1 MAKEKKA
8 LEAKLPAEVAA
19 KYNLKIIRPGKYN
32 FHGFGEIDLRKVTL
46 KEVETLIKKGFQFF
60 EEKVKEVIEPE
71 KAAAEKA
78 AAEKLEEAKAQL
90 LNADMEDMDYQDKK
104 SLFIALGLEAEN
116 LKNDTITPLLVE
128 YKENLES

>member
-46 KEVETLIKKGFQFF
+46 KEVEALKKKGFYFF
-60 EEKVKEVIEPE
+60 EEKVKEPE
-71 KAAAEKA
+71 KTET
-78 AAEKLEEAKAQL
+78 EKLEEAKAQL
-90 LNADMEDMDYQDKK
+90 KNAELENMDYQDKK
-104 SLFIALGLEAEN
+104 SLFIALGLEAEDM
-116 LKNDTITPLLVE
+116 KNDTITPLLVE

>member
-1 MAKEKKA
+1 MAKQKKA

-46 KEVETLIKKGFQFF
+46 KQVKELIEKGFEFF
-60 EEKVKEVIEPE
+60 EEKVKETE
-71 KAAAEKA
+71 KTKS
-78 AAEKLEEAKAQL
+78 EKLEEAKAQL
-90 LNADMEDMDYQDKK
+90 LNADLEEMDYQDKK
-104 SLFIALGLEAEN
+104 SLFIALGLEAEDM
-116 LKNDTITPLLVE
+116 KNDTITPLLVE